1 MKLIKKIAA
10 IMFAF
15 IMVFSLSTNV
25 KAESGSQEA
34 KTKGKITISN
44 AIEGQEYKI
53 YKIFDLESY
62 SYNAEPKDG
71 AYSYKITEQWKKF
84 FSDEPGKDYAT
95 FDNETEYVTWKGE
108 NTDARAA
115 ELAKAAIAYAK
126 DTTNSVTAVNVD
138 QANISKTPNTNGT
151 VTLTYSNLDLGYYL
165 VDSSVGALC
174 GLTTTANEAT
184 INEKNEK
191 PTLNK
196 YVNTYDAKHPNLA
209 DKNSLEKNTTNE
221 IGDIV
226 WFTAEIDNFKG
237 AEQLVFTDIMDSGL
251 SLNGILG
258 DQVIVQVSLVKRNV
272 TENVTNADVENL
284 RLNTHYT
291 TVPSNEDGKDKFTLE
306 FTPEGYKQLEQYY
319 ENYVLRIS
327 YSATVNKSALIN
339 NENTATLKYG
349 NSPSV
354 LTSNAYVGVL
364 SIPVLKTKTDNTKLK
379 GAEFSLYKTLDD
391 ANNGVNAIAFKQDDV
406 LKETYRKAL
415 VDETGTVNIITT
427 NDTGKFEFYGLKEG
441 DYYLKEVKAPEGY
454 NKLKDPIKVTVNKK
468 VEDGTNKINGY
479 SLYYTYGK
487 NSGDGATE
495 VQVINET
502 GSLLPSTGGMGTTL
516 IYLIGAALV
525 LGSGIVLANKKR
537 AKAK

>member
-15 IMVFSLSTNV
+15 MMVFTLSSNV
-25 KAESGSQEA
+25 NAEETTG
-34 KTKGKITISN
+34 TGKITINN
-44 AIEGQEYKI
+44 AIPDETYTI
-53 YKIFDLESY
+53 YKVFDLESF
-62 SYNAEPKDG
+62 DG
-71 AYSYKITEQWKKF
+71 DNYSYKVTNDKWKEF
-84 FSDEPGKDYAT
+84 FKTGEGNAYVDINDY
-95 FDNETEYVTWKGE
+95 DGVTWKNE
-108 NTDARAA
+108 KTATKAEKESLA
-115 ELAKAAIAYAK
+115 KELAPKMLKFAK
-126 DTTNSVTAVNVD
+126 NPANGITGTPKTANSNNV
-138 QANISKTPNTNGT
+138 SFEG
-151 VTLTYSNLDLGYYL
+151 LSLGYYL

-196 YVNTYDAKHPNLA
+196 YVNTYNDAHPNHA
-209 DKNSLEKNTTNE
+209 DRNSLKKNTTKE

-251 SLNGILG
+251 SLNGILNN
-258 DQVIVQVSLVKRNV
+258 QVILQVSLVKRNV
-272 TENVTNADVENL
+272 TENVTDAEVENL

-291 TVPSNEDGKDKFTLE
+291 TVPSKEDGKDRFTLE
-306 FTPEGYKQLEQYY
+306 FTPEGYKKLEQYY

-349 NSPSV
+349 NNPNV
-354 LTSNAYVGVL
+354 LTSYAYVGVL
-364 SIPVLKTKTDNTKLK
+364 SIPVFKTKTDNTELP
-379 GAEFSLYKTLDD
+379 GAEFSLYTTLND
-391 ANNGVNAIAFKQDDV
+391 ANNDTNPIKFKQDDV
-406 LKETYRKAL
+406 SKEIYRKATNE
-415 VDETGTVNIITT
+415 ETDTVTKITT
-427 NDTGKFEFYGLKEG
+427 NNTGKFKFYGLKER

-487 NSGDGATE
+487 NSGNGATE

-516 IYLIGAALV
+516 IYLIGGALV
-525 LGSGIVLANKKR
+525 LGSGFVLANKKR

>member
-15 IMVFSLSTNV
+15 MMVFTLSSNV
-25 KAESGSQEA
+25 NAEETTGTGQ
-34 KTKGKITISN
+34 ITINN
-44 AIEGQEYKI
+44 AISGESYTI
-53 YKIFDLESY
+53 YKVFDLESF
-62 SYNAEPKDG
+62 NGDN
-71 AYSYKITEQWKKF
+71 YSYKVTNDKWKEF
-84 FSDEPGKDYAT
+84 FKTGEGKDYV
-95 FDNETEYVTWKGE
+95 DINDYDGVTWKNE
-108 NTDARAA
+108 KTASQEVKESQAK
-115 ELAKAAIAYAK
+115 ELAPKMLGFAK
-126 DTTNSVTAVNVD
+126 NA
-138 QANISKTPNTNGT
+138 TNGINGT
-151 VTLTYSNLDLGYYL
+151 TIKANSNVVSFKGLSLGYYL

-174 GLTTTANEAT
+174 VLTTTANEAT
-184 INEKNEK
+184 INEKNEQ

-196 YVNTYDAKHPNLA
+196 YVNTYNDAHPNHA
-209 DKNSLEKNTTNE
+209 DHNSLKKNTTKE

-237 AEQLVFTDIMDSGL
+237 AEQLIFTDIMDSGL
-251 SLNGILG
+251 SLNGILNN
-258 DQVIVQVSLVKRNV
+258 QVILQVSLVKRNV

-291 TVPSNEDGKDKFTLE
+291 TVPSKEDGKDKFTLE

-354 LTSNAYVGVL
+354 LKSYAYVGVL
-364 SIPVLKTKTDNTKLK
+364 SIPVFKTKTDNTALP
-379 GAEFSLYKTLDD
+379 GAEFSLYTTLDD
-391 ANNGVNAIAFKQDDV
+391 ANNDTNPIKFKQDDAS
-406 LKETYRKAL
+406 KEIYRKATNE
-415 VDETGTVNIITT
+415 ETGTVNKITT
-427 NDTGKFEFYGLKEG
+427 NTTGKFEFYGLKEG

-454 NKLKDPIKVTVNKK
+454 NKLKDPIRVTVNKK

-487 NSGDGATE
+487 NSGNGATE

-516 IYLIGAALV
+516 IYLIGGALV
-525 LGSGIVLANKKR
+525 LGSGFVLANKKR

>member
-15 IMVFSLSTNV
+15 MMVFTLSSNV
-25 KAESGSQEA
+25 NAEETTG
-34 KTKGKITISN
+34 TGKITIDN
-44 AIEGQEYKI
+44 AIPGETYTI
-53 YKIFDLESY
+53 YKVFDLESF
-62 SYNAEPKDG
+62 DG
-71 AYSYKITEQWKKF
+71 DNYSYKVTNEKWKEF
-84 FSDEPGKDYAT
+84 FKTGEGKDYVVIN
-95 FDNETEYVTWKGE
+95 DYDGVTWKNE
-108 NTDARAA
+108 KTATQAEKESLA
-115 ELAKAAIAYAK
+115 KELAPKMLKFAK
-126 DTTNSVTAVNVD
+126 NS
-138 QANISKTPNTNGT
+138 ANGITGISKPASSN
-151 VTLTYSNLDLGYYL
+151 NLDFEGLSLGYYL

-174 GLTTTANEAT
+174 GLTTTANEAI

-196 YVNTYDAKHPNLA
+196 YVNTYDVPLPNHA
-209 DKNSLEKNTTNE
+209 DRSSLKKNTTNE
-221 IGDIV
+221 IGDTV
-226 WFTAEIDNFKG
+226 WFTAEIDKYKG

-251 SLNGILG
+251 SLNGIL
-258 DQVIVQVSLVKRNV
+258 DNQVLLQVSLVKRNV
-272 TENVTNADVENL
+272 TENVTDADVENL
-284 RLNTHYT
+284 RLGTHYT
-291 TVPSNEDGKDKFTLE
+291 TVPSKEDGKDKFTLE

-319 ENYVLRIS
+319 ENYILRIS
-327 YSATVNKSALIN
+327 YSATVNKNALIN

-349 NSPSV
+349 NNPSV

-427 NDTGKFEFYGLKEG
+427 NDTGKFEFYGLKER

-468 VEDGTNKINGY
+468 VEDGTNRINGY
-479 SLYYTYGK
+479 SLHYTYGK
-487 NSGDGATE
+487 NNGNGVTE
-495 VQVINET
+495 VQVIKN
-502 GSLLPSTGGMGTTL
+502 
-516 IYLIGAALV
+516 I
-525 LGSGIVLANKKR
+525 
-537 AKAK
+537 